1 LLIIKEIFTQDFIL
15 SSIQRGLL
23 GKNSIKEVAQNRLF
37 FIVLG
42 VPKNAVESSNANN
55 CKASGFYSLVG
66 SATNNPFGT
75 GCIMLVYAGYGIA
88 QLVANVDTCKLKF
101 RTSADGNTWSS
112 WVSII
117 Q

>member
-42 VPKNAVESSNANN
+42 GLIREIHGTIPTPLAIKRDIGDWGKEATVQLEFGFKEDTGENLSGYFSVSRNSGSLIWHNN
-55 CKASGFYSLVG
+55 K
-66 SATNNPFGT
+66 T
-75 GCIMLVYAGYGIA
+75 G
-88 QLVANVDTCKLKF
+88 VDTTL
-101 RTSADGNTWSS
+101 A
-112 WVSII
+112 
-117 Q
+117 